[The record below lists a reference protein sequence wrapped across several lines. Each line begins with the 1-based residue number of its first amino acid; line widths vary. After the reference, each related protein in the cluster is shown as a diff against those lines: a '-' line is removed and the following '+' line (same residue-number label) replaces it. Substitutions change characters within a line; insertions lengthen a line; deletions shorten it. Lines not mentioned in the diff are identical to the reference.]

1 MTYPTLIDISP
12 TNLLN
17 LDEKVAFQHFFGKSR
32 AEAQALFGEG
42 DFYVD
47 DLAWMG
53 WVAFEYYV
61 LAYID
66 FLDESDVL
74 DLDINDQMILV
85 LQRYEIDS
93 QYVNIHKLIDKI
105 SDLRGKSPDGSRDV
119 VKNYDQVIEKIRAM
133 GS

>member
-53 WVAFEYYV
+53 WVAF
-61 LAYID
+61 D

-74 DLDINDQMILV
+74 DLDINDPMILV

>member
-1 MTYPTLIDISP
+1 M
-12 TNLLN
+12 
-17 LDEKVAFQHFFGKSR
+17 
-32 AEAQALFGEG
+32 
-42 DFYVD
+42 D

-66 FLDESDVL
+66 FSDESDVL
-74 DLDINDQMILV
+74 DLDINDPMILV

-119 VKNYDQVIEKIRAM
+119 VKNYDQVIEKIREM